1 MGLGAGEDCAESRG
15 NEQNNFSAVQDTGA
29 T

>member
-15 NEQNNFSAVQDTGA
+15 N
-29 T
+29 